1 MGEQVREEEASS
13 LTDGFDDIEE
23 EAIRLLS
30 KFKISLRDAGDGY
43 VTFTTYEKM
52 TSRRESQM
60 NRIGVSLPRN
70 FLPALR
76 DQLHSGVVPH
86 SVLRGI
92 VAPGAGYVEMVLQ
105 DPRLSSSGTM
115 RLRRATVSSETTCRH
130 IEDGIRIP
138 TLKREDFVHTNLHI
152 PGSGTTC
159 LEISPASPACYTL
172 TSYGRYA
179 PREKDRWGSFGLTVK
194 VYLESDKP
202 DRMEKAAGE
211 VVSSLLYEL
220 DVRNAIRFHIDRW
233 VAERGD
239 RSILQR
245 RAATSAVRF
254 PEISIKPEMATLF
267 GFAASA
273 IDNPPLAFLSYYQI
287 LEHNLASAVKRRALR
302 KIGKELSDP
311 LFNRSSRD
319 DLLRVF
325 MIGERSTHMSEAAQL
340 RTLIDECVRP
350 EALTDFFATGDHLSH
365 FGKKG
370 PILGVEAVN
379 PSNPQVSLASQVADR
394 VYGIRNRIV
403 HAKDD
408 PRFGEAPPL
417 LPEGPEA
424 DALWPDIMLARLLA
438 TEVILD
444 GHAGT

>member
-1 MGEQVREEEASS
+1 MSDEEISS
-13 LTDGFDDIEE
+13 LIHEFDAIEE

-30 KFKISLRDAGDGY
+30 NFKISLRDAGDGY
-43 VTFTTYEKM
+43 VTFTPYEKM
-52 TSRRESQM
+52 TSRRENQM
-60 NRIGVSLPRN
+60 ARFDVSLPRK
-70 FLPALR
+70 FLPHLR
-76 DQLHSGVVPH
+76 DQLHSGIVPH
-86 SVLRGI
+86 SSLRGI
-92 VAPGAGYVEMVLQ
+92 VAPAAGYVEMILQ
-105 DPRLSSSGTM
+105 DPRLSSSGTV

-130 IEDGIRIP
+130 IEEGVRIP
-138 TLKREDFVHTNLHI
+138 TLKREDHVHTDLHI
-152 PGSGTTC
+152 PGNETTC

-179 PREKDRWGSFGLTVK
+179 PREGNRWGAFGLTVK

-211 VVSSLLYEL
+211 IVSSLLYEL

-233 VAERGD
+233 ISERGD
-239 RSILQR
+239 RRILQR
-245 RAATSAVRF
+245 RAATSAIRF

-287 LEHNLASAVKRRALR
+287 LEHNLASAVKRQALR
-302 KIGKELSDP
+302 KIRKELSDP
-311 LFNRSSRD
+311 LFNGSNRD
-319 DLLRVF
+319 DLLRIF

-350 EALTDFFATGDHLSH
+350 EALADFFTADEHLSH

-370 PILGVEAVN
+370 PIAGVETVN